1 MLNSSDAVQ
10 SSSSSS
16 TTITPILTKE
26 QAIEKID
33 EIIKVADVFGDSEAN
48 ADLQALRNM
57 AANAT
62 NTQSLSNFVSLARIK
77 MKELRD
83 S

>member
-10 SSSSSS
+10 SSS

-33 EIIKVADVFGDSEAN
+33 EIIKVADVFGNSEAN

-62 NTQSLSNFVSLARIK
+62 STQSLSNFVSLARIK
-77 MKELRD
+77 MKELRG

>member
-1 MLNSSDAVQ
+1 MFNSSDAVQ
-10 SSSSSS
+10 SSSS

>member
-10 SSSSSS
+10 SSS

-33 EIIKVADVFGDSEAN
+33 EIIKVADVFGNSEAN

-62 NTQSLSNFVSLARIK
+62 NFSSFNGIGHLIF
-77 MKELRD
+77 
-83 S
+83 

>member
-1 MLNSSDAVQ
+1 MFNSSDVVQ
-10 SSSSSS
+10 SSS

>member
-10 SSSSSS
+10 SSSS

>member
-10 SSSSSS
+10 SSS

>member
-10 SSSSSS
+10 SSSS

-62 NTQSLSNFVSLARIK
+62 STQSLSNFVSLARIK